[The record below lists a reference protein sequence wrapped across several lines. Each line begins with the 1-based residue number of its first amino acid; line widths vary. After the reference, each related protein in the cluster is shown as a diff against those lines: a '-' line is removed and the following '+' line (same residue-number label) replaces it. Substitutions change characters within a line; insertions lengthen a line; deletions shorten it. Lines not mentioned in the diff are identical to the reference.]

1 MRSSNSYSISTFCVL
16 ADPRETR
23 RVDTYLSALFPEK
36 SRSYLQKMIEEGKI
50 SCNGDTFNKNKK
62 IYRGDVIEIS
72 WRVDQMALIAEDMPL
87 DIIFENDDFAIISKE
102 AGINTHPTPG
112 EWGRMGTLVNA
123 LLYHFKNLGI
133 RHEDPEFQPSI
144 INGVERP
151 GIVHRLD
158 KDTSGLIIIAKNDKS
173 MHALQLKI
181 AKRTIHKTYLALVV
195 GIVKDNEGYIESF
208 IGRDPY
214 DRKKMTTMDPSN
226 PKLAKTKF
234 LNKGVIANKYTLLEV
249 DLLTGRTHQI
259 RVHLSSIGYPIVGD
273 KVYGNEKVNAEANE
287 KYGLTRQWLHAF
299 RLNFNLFDHEYGF
312 EAPLKSDLSK
322 FLD

>member
-1 MRSSNSYSISTFCVL
+1 
-16 ADPRETR
+16 
-23 RVDTYLSALFPEK
+23 
-36 SRSYLQKMIEEGKI
+36 MIEEGKI
-50 SCNGDTFNKNKK
+50 SCNGAHFTKNKK
-62 IYRGDVIEIS
+62 IYRGDVIKIEWKI
-72 WRVDQMALIAEDMPL
+72 DQMELIGEDMPL
-87 DIIFENDDFAIISKE
+87 EIIYENDDFAIISKD

-112 EWGRMGTLVNA
+112 EWGRMWTLVNA
-123 LLYHFKNLGI
+123 LLYHFKSLPDPPAPSPSEKGSNYYYYPSSTKSINPKEENPLSCRRGLGWG
-133 RHEDPEFQPSI
+133 SI

-195 GIVKDNEGYIESF
+195 GIVKDQTGYIESF

-214 DRKKMTTMDPSN
+214 DRKRMTTIDPSN

-234 LNKGVIANKYTLLEV
+234 CNKWIIAWKYTLLEV

-259 RVHLSSIGYPIVGD
+259 RVHLSSIGYPIVWD
-273 KVYGNEKVNAEANE
+273 KVYWNEKINIEARE
-287 KYGLTRQWLHAF
+287 KYGLSRQWLHAY
-299 RLNFNLFDHEYGF
+299 RLEFNLFGQEYNF
-312 EAPLKSDLSK
+312 EAPLKPDLEIVISNQ
-322 FLD
+322 

>member
-72 WRVDQMALIAEDMPL
+72 WRVDQMALMAEDMPL
-87 DIIFENDDFAIISKE
+87 DIIFENDDFAIISKD

-112 EWGRMGTLVNA
+112 EGGRMGTLVNA

-133 RHEDPEFQPSI
+133 RHEDPEFNPSI

-195 GIVKDNEGYIESF
+195 GIMKDNE
-208 IGRDPY
+208 
-214 DRKKMTTMDPSN
+214 
-226 PKLAKTKF
+226 
-234 LNKGVIANKYTLLEV
+234 
-249 DLLTGRTHQI
+249 
-259 RVHLSSIGYPIVGD
+259 
-273 KVYGNEKVNAEANE
+273 
-287 KYGLTRQWLHAF
+287 
-299 RLNFNLFDHEYGF
+299 
-312 EAPLKSDLSK
+312 
-322 FLD
+322 